1 MPVDLFP
8 ANPDLNLLPCDG
20 IVNDYG
26 RVLSTLEADQFFS
39 LLMHCVQWR
48 NDEVVMYGKRIVTAR
63 KVAWY
68 GDAGCSYTYSGTT
81 KQAIPW
87 FPELRALK
95 DRIETILGCTF
106 NSCLANLYENGR
118 QGMAWHSDDE
128 KSLGRH
134 NTIASLSLGAERKF
148 SFKHKTQ
155 PLTQSLI
162 LPHGGLL
169 VMRGATQAHW
179 RHSLPPSTR
188 ITTPRINLTFR
199 TILSQ

>member
-8 ANPDLNLLPCDG
+8 ANPHFNLLPCDG

-26 RVLSTLEADQFFS
+26 RVLSALEADHHFTR
-39 LLMHCVQWR
+39 LLQGIPWK
-48 NDEVVMYGKRIVTAR
+48 NDEVVMYGKRILTAR

-68 GDAGCSYTYSGTT
+68 GDAECSYTYSGTT

-87 FPELRALK
+87 NAELRELK

-118 QGMAWHSDDE
+118 QGMSWHSDDE
-128 KSLGRH
+128 KSLGQH
-134 NTIASLSLGAERKF
+134 YPIASLSLGAERKF
-148 SFKHKTQ
+148 SFKHKTR
-155 PLTQSLI
+155 PLTRSLI

-179 RHSLPPSTR
+179 RHSLPPSAK

>member
-20 IVNDYG
+20 VVNDYG
-26 RVLSTLEADQFFS
+26 RVLTTLAADHFFS
-39 LLMHCVQWR
+39 LLMHCVPWR

-87 FPELRALK
+87 SPELRELK
-95 DRIETILGCTF
+95 DRIETI
-106 NSCLANLYENGR
+106 LYENGR

-188 ITTPRINLTFR
+188 ITTPRINLTLR